1 MEEALYERVPAV
13 IYANSIRFNH
23 FEEINKINTSKR
35 SAVYTLSDKNMELE
49 LKNIIKDHFNQPLS
63 DEELENYIWT
73 KDDLELQSFNQF
85 KYL

>member
-1 MEEALYERVPAV
+1 M
-13 IYANSIRFNH
+13 
-23 FEEINKINTSKR
+23 
-35 SAVYTLSDKNMELE
+35 YTLSDKNMELE
-49 LKNIIKDHFNQPLS
+49 LKNIIKAHFNQPLS